1 MATDDYTSLL
11 GRSNQSWGEL
21 AGTLLAQQK
30 GKNKKAKSK
39 QRKALVA
46 GLLLSAWDNKKV
58 NNVIRNLKEA
68 DVDKQ
73 YDIAATTHKWDN
85 YKEFITS
92 DKQFIMA
99 GGAPKKEGEVNS
111 YFKSLGAQ
119 SFYNSN
125 PNFEEQYKDRINR
138 NAERTE
144 QIDKIAQ
151 ALQDDHMKK
160 RDDLISMGSI
170 TAGTSPAY
178 KTQEQFLKPYEDYYR
193 TKKQRASDPS
203 ELSAVHSLFGLVGP
217 AKKRRQALDA
227 KLENYEEMQK
237 SYSKYDTL
245 LDIPSYAV
253 AKTYYNPDD
262 IGYTESDILRL
273 VETTVENDSL
283 QNLIVSK
290 ARRMIKTNGVVTTYN
305 TAQNEKTI
313 SDSQLQALLLTTA
326 VDFEKATVQAE
337 QYKVEFGDLY
347 KVRRKVTELPFT
359 VEETYD
365 TEGKVISRKRTVTD
379 KDSYALYVAEEDIYV
394 SQKLG
399 LFDQDTVDL
408 QNALLG
414 KKYEE
419 EINVTINKDTG
430 EKTPNEPELISMY
443 NKVILDSSTSSATI
457 MAARDWTEKQMET
470 GWLAK
475 FRDYLKDVRKIPAP
489 EVDAMNL
496 NDLNTYYIAV
506 SLEGFASKQNILKAQ
521 EKLKNPTN

>member
-1 MATDDYTSLL
+1 MAADDYTSLL

-21 AGTLLAQQK
+21 AGTLLAEQK

-73 YDIAATTHKWDN
+73 YDIAEATSKWDAYN
-85 YKEFITS
+85 TFVTEDRGYVA
-92 DKQFIMA
+92 A
-99 GGAPKKEGEVNS
+99 GGKKGN
-111 YFKSLGAQ
+111 YFDTQAAIDFNKA
-119 SFYNSN
+119 N
-125 PNFEEQYKDRINR
+125 PNF
-138 NAERTE
+138 
-144 QIDKIAQ
+144 
-151 ALQDDHMKK
+151 
-160 RDDLISMGSI
+160 DDLYKNQRGRHAIRQDEI
-170 TAGTSPAY
+170 TTRSEALKASHEKQRNTLNIDASQSQPY
-178 KTQEQFLKPYEDYYR
+178 LTREKFLKPYEDFYR
-193 TKKQRASDPS
+193 TKQSRATDPS

-245 LDIPSYAV
+245 LDVPSYAY

-262 IGYTESDILRL
+262 IGYTENDILRL

-365 TEGKVISRKRTVTD
+365 TKGKVISRKRTVTD
-379 KDSYALYVAEEDIYV
+379 EDSYALYVAEEDIYV

-414 KKYEE
+414 KEYEE
-419 EINVTINKDTG
+419 KINVTINKDTG
-430 EKTPNEPELISMY
+430 EKTPNEPELINMY
-443 NKVILDSSTSSATI
+443 NKVILNSSTSSATI

-489 EVDAMNL
+489 EVDDMNL